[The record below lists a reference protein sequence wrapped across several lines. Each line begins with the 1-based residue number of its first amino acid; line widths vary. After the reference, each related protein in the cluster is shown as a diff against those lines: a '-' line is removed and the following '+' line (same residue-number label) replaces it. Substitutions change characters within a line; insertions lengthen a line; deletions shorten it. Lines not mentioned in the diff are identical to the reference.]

1 MEKDAI
7 KAAVLKARTFKHDI
21 QGRNFTI
28 VLPTDH
34 ELQVAYLKAGG
45 TQYISAWTVMTRRLL
60 EGAIQGWANV
70 KVDDLAGDGDK
81 TSAEFHVELV
91 PLLLDAHSD
100 WTQELS
106 SELTTRIAMKRE
118 GVETAKKKSVTTS
131 RG

>member
-7 KAAVLKARTFKHDI
+7 KAAVLKARTFKHEI

-45 TQYISAWTVMTRRLL
+45 TQDISAWTVMTRRLL
-60 EGAIQGWANV
+60 EDAIQGWSNV
-70 KVDDLAGDGDK
+70 SVSDLAGDDDK
-81 TSAEFHVELV
+81 AAEFHVELV
-91 PLLLDAHSD
+91 PLLLDAQSD
-100 WTQELS
+100 WTVELS
-106 SELTTRIAMKRE
+106 NELTTRIAMKRE
-118 GVETAKKKSVTTS
+118 GVETAKKKLLTTS